1 MLKIITREDKMV
13 IVNYIAFILLAI
25 GGLNWGLIGFFN
37 YNLVSAIFGPEPNIW
52 SSIVYILVFASML
65 WLLFAII
72 YSNGVINFT
81 HM

>member
-1 MLKIITREDKMV
+1 MV

-65 WLLFAII
+65 WLLFAIS

>member
-1 MLKIITREDKMV
+1 MV
-13 IVNYIAFILLAI
+13 VVNYIAFILLAI

-37 YNLVSAIFGPEPNIW
+37 YNLVSAIFGEEQNIF

-65 WLLFAII
+65 WLLFSVIYNNGII
-72 YSNGVINFT
+72 SFT